1 MGGKNNGQGEWDY
14 AGNAPVFRNRHTGRL
29 AVRDDG
35 GPRVAGDDYEGDL
48 EGDDEL
54 AGDVADIGDRLDRLE
69 RRLQRSNQRQENRN
83 ERRDNRQEKMN
94 DRMDARQAK
103 IRNKIRDERN
113 DGKSS
118 NKGNSNKGSAN
129 VIWGPAMQAGEV
141 TGITA
146 AGLSKSIETRIE
158 NYDVFKIED
167 LTFEG
172 STDTLARVKQI
183 WLGGKIVWNSDVGV
197 PITLFSPT
205 STMRKVLG
213 NTPMLRGGLR
223 IKVELVTGSGGT
235 GTGEAKSVVVTF
247 SGKGGQKHTKRCN

>member
-1 MGGKNNGQGEWDY
+1 MGKGNEEWDY
-14 AGNAPVFRNRHTGRL
+14 AGTAPIFRHRRSGKL
-29 AVRDDG
+29 AVRDDS
-35 GPRVAGDDYEGDL
+35 GPRVAGDDYEGDDY
-48 EGDDEL
+48 EGEDEL
-54 AGDVADIGDRLDRLE
+54 AGEVGEIGDRLDRLE
-69 RRLQRSNQRQENRN
+69 RRLARSNERQENRN

-94 DRMDARQAK
+94 DRMDNRQSK
-103 IRNKIRDERN
+103 IRSKIRDERS
-113 DGKSS
+113 DS
-118 NKGNSNKGSAN
+118 KGNNSKGNNSNKGSAN